1 MALALWK
8 AVVLGAIQGVT
19 EWLPVSSDG
28 HLVVAQI
35 LLEAHVPVFFDA
47 VLHFA
52 TLLVLLVFF
61 RATIAKILLSIA
73 GIPAARK
80 SGEQWRAILLE
91 EPDRRLATF
100 VVIATIPTA
109 IAGFLFL
116 GAIEAL
122 YQSALAAGLGLL
134 VTGTVLW
141 WSRRHEREAQRSPGW
156 RDALVMGAAQG
167 AAILPGVSRS
177 GCTIGAALIRGVQ
190 REEAARLSFL
200 MAAPAILGA
209 FILKADAAAL
219 AVAAADSTAYAAGAV
234 TAAVVGYAA
243 LALLV
248 FIIRRGGFHHFAWY
262 CWALGI
268 AVVAWA
274 LAGAP
279 SL

>member
-35 LLEAHVPVFFDA
+35 LLDAQVPVFFDA
-47 VLHFA
+47 VLHLA
-52 TLLVLLVFF
+52 TLLVLIVFF
-61 RATIAKILLSIA
+61 RATIAKIIQSLVA
-73 GIPAARK
+73 IPTARK
-80 SGEQWRAILLE
+80 AGEGWPSIFLE
-91 EPDRRLATF
+91 DPDRRIATF

-109 IAGFLFL
+109 IAGFLLL
-116 GAIEAL
+116 GPIEAL
-122 YQSALAAGLGLL
+122 YKSAMAAGLGLIF
-134 VTGTVLW
+134 TGAVLW
-141 WSRRHEREAQRSPGW
+141 WSRSYEMSAQRPPGW

-190 REEAARLSFL
+190 RDEAARLSFL

-209 FILKADAAAL
+209 FILKADAMAL
-219 AVAAADSTAYAAGAV
+219 AAAAADLTAYTAGAV

-262 CWALGI
+262 CWTVGV
-268 AVVAWA
+268 AVVGWA

-279 SL
+279 SV